1 VPTAQAKESTMTYEP
16 NTPQAEAA
24 LATVAARYNRPG
36 SKADHLKVYN
46 RALSIWRD
54 RPGLVS
60 TIWVYTGYGEDG
72 PEYRELTERDFT
84 DAVGKHTLYTGHTYR
99 VYVRY
104 TRTCNVRRFY
114 KVIVQDADELCA
126 PFGHTIQI
134 GEFSL

>member
-1 VPTAQAKESTMTYEP
+1 VPTAPAKESTMYEP

-24 LATVAARYNRPG
+24 LRTIAAAFNRPG

-46 RALSIWRD
+46 RALAIWRE

-60 TIWVYTGYGEDG
+60 TIWVYTGYGEHG
-72 PEYRELTERDFT
+72 PEYRPLEQRDFT

-114 KVIVQDADELCA
+114 TVIVQDADALSA
-126 PFGHTIQI
+126 PFGFTVQI
-134 GEFSL
+134 GTITL